1 MVRVVKVVRVV
12 RVVSESVIC
21 FSQFVSAGVG
31 HRYRAVSYII
41 WTAKK
46 RRHLSEAQFNY
57 NINIVNKRQKYLL
70 CVRNK

>member
-1 MVRVVKVVRVV
+1 MVRMVRVVKVVRVV

-41 WTAKK
+41 WTAKTRANCYRK
-46 RRHLSEAQFNY
+46 VHE
-57 NINIVNKRQKYLL
+57 
-70 CVRNK
+70 

>member
-12 RVVSESVIC
+12 RVVSESVNC

-41 WTAKK
+41 WTAKTRANCYRK
-46 RRHLSEAQFNY
+46 
-57 NINIVNKRQKYLL
+57 
-70 CVRNK
+70 VRE